1 VIKASIGSKG
11 LKANMNMEQ
20 GSAAQNPIR
29 LHIGSGQTRI
39 EGFVNI
45 DQLPGTD
52 LCMDL
57 NTTRLPFKD
66 GSVDCVFGYHALEH
80 FDNYLF
86 VLGEIWRV
94 LRHGGRLLIEVP
106 YVTLSEYNLVN
117 PYHKQ
122 HFSEHSFDFFEIG
135 KLKSSANEDS
145 PILFTKG
152 WHRFH
157 YLPEFEHVPEPERSH
172 ARRHMFN
179 VVRAIDFG
187 LYAVK
192 PPETLLELKPGMEE
206 ALEAEFERHFGA
218 RIGIWPP
225 LTGRCR
231 PPSPG
236 LWDRLRRLILPSA
249 RR

>member
-1 VIKASIGSKG
+1 MRKTNEFSRLSP
-11 LKANMNMEQ
+11 LM
-20 GSAAQNPIR
+20 
-29 LHIGSGQTRI
+29 LHIGSGRTRI

-45 DQLPGTD
+45 DQLLGSD
-52 LCMDL
+52 LCLDV
-57 NTTRLPFKD
+57 NSHKLPFD
-66 GSVDCVFGYHALEH
+66 DNSVDCVFSYHAMEH

-122 HFSEHSFDFFEIG
+122 HFNEYSFDFFEIG
-135 KLKSSANEDS
+135 KLKASANEGR
-145 PILFTKG
+145 PILFTKV

-157 YLPEFEHVPEPERSH
+157 YLPEFEHSSESDQTY

-192 PPETLLELKPGMEE
+192 PPAVRWDAEHGMED
-206 ALEAEFERHFGA
+206 ALRSEFDRHFAA

-225 LTGRCR
+225 LPAACDKSALGWRR
-231 PPSPG
+231 RLP
-236 LWDRLRRLILPSA
+236 DMLRRWILPGA
-249 RR
+249 T